1 MESMTQYWLRWFRG
15 ELNVP
20 APVLHPAENSVHLQ
34 LRHSTGLSE
43 LDKFIS
49 SGAQLSVLDMG
60 ATSSQNILRLTGMGH
75 RVASEDVLLASLD
88 PAVVSKDAKGKT
100 TVNIEPFLTGNLQ
113 FHEGQF
119 DAVLCWDVPDYMPEP
134 LVRPMIE
141 CLHHALKPGGQ
152 LLAFF
157 HTEGQGTE
165 TAYYR
170 YHISGTDRLEMKRGP
185 QYPLQRVF
193 HNRHIEKL
201 FKDFNGLKFF
211 LARDHV
217 REVLVTR

>member
-1 MESMTQYWLRWFRG
+1 MTQNWFRWLRG
-15 ELNVP
+15 EQNVSTT
-20 APVLHPAENSVHLQ
+20 ALHSEENSVHPLV
-34 LRHSTGLSE
+34 RHSTGLGE

-49 SGAQLSVLDMG
+49 SGTQLSVLDLG
-60 ATSSQNILRLTGMGH
+60 ATSPQNIMLLTGKGH

-88 PAVVSKDAKGKT
+88 PAVVSKDTTGKI
-100 TVNIEPFLTGNLQ
+100 TVNLEPFLAGNLQ
-113 FHEGQF
+113 FQEGQF

-141 CLHHALKPGGQ
+141 RLHAALKPGGQ

-157 HTEGQGTE
+157 HTEGQGHE

-170 YHISGTDRLEMKRGP
+170 YHIAGKDRLDMKRGP